1 VEDPGI
7 RSLTMEKCSITVH
20 GQNAKCGGGIYTEFM
35 CGWVVSKIVFY
46 LLRFGFAYFLF
57 ILHSGLIP
65 FPWFETRRV
74 PPNKIPATNKKKIF

>member
-1 VEDPGI
+1 
-7 RSLTMEKCSITVH
+7 
-20 GQNAKCGGGIYTEFM
+20 
-35 CGWVVSKIVFY
+35 VSKIVFY

-74 PPNKIPATNKKKIF
+74 PSNKKPATKFLFPIKLIFQSV